1 MRLPNLILAG
11 APKCGTSSLFSWL
24 VAHPEV
30 CGSSPKETFYFMDA
44 NNPLLNS
51 MGNYHDRGMD
61 RYASFF
67 QDCPPLTK
75 ILVEGTTHYIYQETA
90 LNFFAAAE
98 PQPYIVFVLRK
109 PSEQI
114 FSSFS
119 YTQNNLARLEKDI
132 SFAQFAD
139 LLLQDKVESILD
151 RCHSEQSFFVLKN
164 QLLYARYY
172 DFIARWAERFPPDR
186 LRIIVFEQMKADPRT
201 TLRCLASDLGIDSDF
216 YNRFDFHKKNQTVA
230 IQNSFIHRNLRK
242 VAPYLPTG
250 AFKAALKSFYF
261 SVQLKNTSAPSPDP
275 ESLRRLDDY
284 FVPYNRQL
292 AEVFDL
298 NLDCW
303 SD

>member
-1 MRLPNLILAG
+1 MRLPNVILAG
-11 APKCGTSSLFSWL
+11 VPKCGTSSLFSWL

-51 MGNYHDRGMD
+51 TANYHHYGLD

-67 QDCPPLTK
+67 QDCSPQAK
-75 ILVEGTTHYIYQETA
+75 ILLEATTHYIYQETA
-90 LNFFAAAE
+90 LDFFAACQ

-132 SFAQFAD
+132 SFGQFAD
-139 LLLQDKVESILD
+139 LLLQGKVEQLED
-151 RCHSEQSFFVLKN
+151 RCHSKQSFFVLKN
-164 QLLYARYY
+164 QLLYGRYY
-172 DFIARWAERFPPDR
+172 DFIARWVERFPPDR
-186 LRIIVFEQMKADPRT
+186 LRILLFEQMKTDPRA
-201 TLRCLASDLGIDSDF
+201 TLRCLARDLGIDPDF
-216 YNRFDFHKKNQTVA
+216 YNRFDFQKKNKTVA
-230 IQNSFIHRNLRK
+230 IKNSFIHRKLLK
-242 VAPYLPTG
+242 VAPYLPAG

-261 SVQLKNTSAPSPDP
+261 SMQLKNSSAPSPDP
-275 ESLRRLDDY
+275 KSLRRLDDY

-292 AEVFDL
+292 AQVFDL

-303 SD
+303 G

>member
-51 MGNYHDRGMD
+51 MGNYHDRNMD

-67 QDCPPLTK
+67 QDCPPQTK
-75 ILVEGTTHYIYQETA
+75 ILLEGTTHYIYQETA
-90 LNFFAAAE
+90 LNFFAAAD

-139 LLLQDKVESILD
+139 LLLQDRVELIKD

-164 QLLYARYY
+164 QLLYGKYY
-172 DFIARWAERFPPDR
+172 DFIARWAERFAPDR

-261 SVQLKNTSAPSPDP
+261 SVQLKNSSAPSPDP

-292 AEVFDL
+292 AEVFNL

-303 SD
+303 G

>member
-11 APKCGTSSLFSWL
+11 APKCGTTSLFSWL

-44 NNPLLNS
+44 NHPLLNS
-51 MGNYHDRGMD
+51 MANYHHHGLE

-67 QDCPPLTK
+67 QDCFPQAK
-75 ILVEGTTHYIYQETA
+75 ILLEGTTHYIYQQTA
-90 LNFFAAAE
+90 LDFFAAAE

-109 PSEQI
+109 PSKQI

-119 YTQNNLARLEKDI
+119 FTQNNLASLEKDI

-139 LLLQDKVESILD
+139 LLLQGRVELIED
-151 RCHSEQSFFVLKN
+151 QFHSERSFLVLKN

-172 DFIARWAERFPPDR
+172 DFIARWAERFTPNR
-186 LRIIVFEQMKADPRT
+186 LRIIVFEQMKADPRA
-201 TLRCLASDLGIDSDF
+201 TLRCLASDLGIDPDF
-216 YNRFDFHKKNQTVA
+216 YNRFDFQKENQTVA
-230 IQNSFIHRNLRK
+230 IKNSFIHRNLLK
-242 VAPYLPTG
+242 IAPYLPAS

-261 SVQLKNTSAPSPDP
+261 SVQSKNSYAPSPDP

-303 SD
+303 G